1 VEVSI
6 PGVIGAAIGA
16 VLGYVDWRVV
26 GGVVEGRLRKLDRSS
41 GPAEAAVFERKLRIL
56 RAVLFVGTVL
66 TFRVI
71 GYLLGATI
79 AGR

>member
-1 VEVSI
+1 MSTGASSAGWWK
-6 PGVIGAAIGA
+6 GVCAS
-16 VLGYVDWRVV
+16 WT
-26 GGVVEGRLRKLDRSS
+26 RSS

-66 TFRVI
+66 TFPVI

-79 AGR
+79 SGR